1 MYRRERLE
9 TGGSR
14 VKCADLG
21 FIAIILDFSCE

>member
-9 TGGSR
+9 TVDSK

-21 FIAIILDFSCE
+21 FIAIILDFGRE

>member
-9 TGGSR
+9 TVDSK

-21 FIAIILDFSCE
+21 FIAIILDFS